1 MNTEKIVE
9 YRGCRS
15 VVITEVLKDDN
26 TAEGGYKTGAII
38 KLAGVAQI
46 SKTVEKTTETK
57 HYDNMPAFSILSEG
71 ADTITLDISIPDD
84 DVLALINGHYY
95 DETTKTYYETQNKKI
110 RYFALGYILGDTSG
124 SEKFVWRYKGTFSS
138 PDETSATI
146 DNGTGSNNMSLVYTG
161 IYTTHRFKNVNGSA
175 QNIKSTYKR
184 SEDISE
190 EEFFKQVYTS
200 ETAAA

>member
-9 YRGCRS
+9 YRGCRG
-15 VVITEVLKDDN
+15 VVLTEVLKDDN
-26 TAEGGYKTGAII
+26 TAEGGYKHGPII

-57 HYDNMPAFSILSEG
+57 HYDDMPAFVTQSEG
-71 ADTITLDISIPDD
+71 ADTVTLNISIPDD
-84 DVLALINGHYY
+84 AVLALVNGHYY
-95 DETTKTYYETQNKKI
+95 DETTRTYYETKNKKV

-124 SEKFVWRYKGTFSS
+124 SEKYVWRYKGTFSS

-146 DNGTGSNNMSLVYTG
+146 DFGTGSNGMTIVYTG
-161 IYTTHRFKNVNGSA
+161 IYTTHKFKNVDGSA
-175 QNIKSTYKR
+175 QNMKSTYRR

-190 EEFFKQVYTS
+190 EVFFKQVYTP
-200 ETAAA
+200 ETVIG